1 MIKSVY
7 RPSYRKKGKRVYKRI
22 YWGQY
27 RIDPGD
33 PLTRLSLGTTDKRV
47 AQAKLDKIV
56 KQIELERAGLAA
68 PTEQVEAARASI
80 IDLLQEYV
88 RDLRARGRSE
98 QYISKVR
105 SRITTLVEACGW
117 TALMH
122 VSPGAFVAWRAEQDK
137 APKTLN
143 HYLDAINAFMG
154 WLVSIDKS
162 PSNPF
167 AKVAKVETRGRA
179 TTERRA
185 FTDDEIRR
193 LLEVSGPR
201 RPIYLAAVQT
211 GLRHN
216 ELRQLRW
223 GDVHLDTDQP
233 CLHVRASTT
242 KNKKNAV
249 VWLVGELADA
259 LRTLRPSQPDP
270 AAKVFSDGMPSHHT
284 FQRDLIKAD
293 IEKLDSEGRKVDFHA
308 LRHTLAT
315 NLARAGVPQRLAMEI
330 MRHSDPR
337 LTANVYTDANALPT
351 RAAVQQLP
359 GFTSPQEKG
368 VQVGAQGSHPNGREQ
383 SQDDKPDPPAEQ
395 LSLFSGR
402 NRGRE

>member
-7 RPSYRKKGKRVYKRI
+7 RRTYKKNGQNTKGRI

-27 RIDPGD
+27 RIEPNDPI
-33 PLTRLSLGTTDKRV
+33 TRLSLGTTDKQV
-47 AQAKLDKIV
+47 ARTKLDKIV
-56 KQIELERAGLAA
+56 KQIQQERAGLIA
-68 PTEQVEAARASI
+68 PKEQIDAARASM
-80 IDLLQEYV
+80 IDLLHEYV
-88 RDLRARGRSE
+88 RDLRTRGRSE
-98 QYISKVR
+98 QYISKIR
-105 SRITTLVEACGW
+105 SRITHLVNACGW
-117 TALMH
+117 TAVMH
-122 VSPGAFVAWRAEQDK
+122 VSPGAFVAWRSEQDK

-143 HYLDAINAFMG
+143 HYLDAVNAFMG
-154 WLVSIDKS
+154 WLLSIGKI

-167 AKVAKVETRGRA
+167 AKVAKVETRGRV
-179 TTERRA
+179 TIERRA

-193 LLEVSGPR
+193 LLDVAGPR

-223 GDVHLDTDQP
+223 GDVYLDAEQP
-233 CLHVRASTT
+233 NMHVRASTT
-242 KNKKNAV
+242 KNKKHAV

-259 LRTLRPSQPDP
+259 LRALRPSAPDP
-270 AAKVFSDGMPSHHT
+270 SSKVFSDGMPSHHT
-284 FQRDLIKAD
+284 FQRDLARAG
-293 IEKLDSEGRKVDFHA
+293 IEKLDSQGRKVDFHA

-337 LTANVYTDANALPT
+337 LTAVVYTDANALPT
-351 RAAVQQLP
+351 RAMMEQLP
-359 GFTSPQEKG
+359 NFAEVSQIRTQKNRPE
-368 VQVGAQGSHPNGREQ
+368 GRKQ
-383 SQDDKPDPPAEQ
+383 SKPVNPDPPADQ